1 MHVHILEV
9 QKRYQLLLNLDL
21 RPKNLVLE
29 RISIWPKI
37 QGGIL
42 AVLKWTWPLKRT
54 VVVRELKQPWT
65 MMMITTL

>member
-9 QKRYQLLLNLDL
+9 QKRYQLLLNLDF

-65 MMMITTL
+65 MMITTL